1 LDLVLAESG
10 QIVNNSDIDRLL
22 SIDDIFQ
29 LIREK
34 YGDPPNWSRPQGFI
48 SLCKIILEQQV
59 SLASANAHFLK
70 LSEFIRDFTPQN
82 IIRLSEEEMRF
93 CQISRQKS
101 QYLKALSQSII
112 DKKLKLNLFSNQN
125 ESEIRSQL
133 TSINGIGNWT
143 TDIYLMFCLQFSDII
158 PLGDIAI
165 ITTIKELTQAKT
177 IEEIRLLTD
186 KWRPLRSLATYF
198 LWHYYLCK
206 RNRIAI

>member
-1 LDLVLAESG
+1 LDLVLAESR

-70 LSEFIRDFTPQN
+70 LSDFIKDFTPQN

-101 QYLKALSQSII
+101 QYLKALSQSIL
-112 DKKLKLNLFSNQN
+112 DNKLNLTLLLNQN

-143 TDIYLMFCLQFSDII
+143 TDIYLLFCLQYSDII

-177 IEEIRLLTD
+177 NEEIRFLTD

-206 RNRIAI
+206 RNRIAF

>member
-1 LDLVLAESG
+1 LDLVLAESR

-70 LSEFIRDFTPQN
+70 LSEYIKDFTPQN
-82 IIRLSEEEMRF
+82 IIRLSDEEMRF

-112 DKKLKLNLFSNQN
+112 DNKLKFNLFSNQN
-125 ESEIRSQL
+125 ETEIRSQL

-143 TDIYLMFCLQFSDII
+143 TDIYLLFCLQYSDII